1 MCKMCYVQYVLFSL
15 GALFLH
21 IYIENEKL
29 LYTLKKALLFPCIT
43 GNRLGFFYF
52 VIINYILPHCRSPP
66 LYKSSIQKTYKME
79 EI

>member
-1 MCKMCYVQYVLFSL
+1 MKNKVMLVT
-15 GALFLH
+15 GASRGIGADISFH
-21 IYIENEKL
+21 AAN
-29 LYTLKKALLFPCIT
+29 A
-43 GNRLGFFYF
+43 GYF